1 MKTEMRL
8 GDYVLISLRDP
19 GLPTRTYFWVKE
31 SKSKDGEMVS
41 ERIVSPYFGSEQ
53 EACIWAD
60 NNPKWHA

>member
-31 SKSKDGEMVS
+31 SISGGVTS
-41 ERIVSPYFGSEQ
+41 EKIVSPYFGSEE

-60 NNPKWHA
+60 NNPQWHA